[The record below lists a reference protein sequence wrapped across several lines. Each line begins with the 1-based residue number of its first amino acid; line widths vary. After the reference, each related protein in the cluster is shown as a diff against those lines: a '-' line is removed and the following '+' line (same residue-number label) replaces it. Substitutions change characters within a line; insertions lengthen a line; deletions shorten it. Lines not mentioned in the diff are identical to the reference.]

1 MKRRLTGVCLLIAAS
16 VFCIGI
22 HMCYAGTI
30 NGNEKE
36 VISAASG
43 VFEYD
48 GVSYK
53 AKPEY
58 VAALRA
64 KLSEDDM
71 DLTAEQSQK
80 AIAAIYAN
88 VGTGVVEGY
97 LIPVNGSKK
106 ENNLKKSKGNSQNKS
121 NSAKQQKTKI
131 NQDKKEK
138 YEDSKSHILN
148 DLGSETNKKGRR
160 TNKDIQTKK
169 KSQQIMFAG
178 GIIIA
183 IMAVIWFIRYY
194 LIERLKSKECKK

>member
-1 MKRRLTGVCLLIAAS
+1 
-16 VFCIGI
+16 
-22 HMCYAGTI
+22 MCYAGTI
-30 NGNEKE
+30 NGNEEE

-88 VGTGVVEGY
+88 VGTGVVQGY
-97 LIPVNGSKK
+97 LIPVNGTKK
-106 ENNLKKSKGNSQNKS
+106 ENNQKKSKGNSQNKG

-131 NQDKKEK
+131 NHDKKER
-138 YEDSKSHILN
+138 YEDGESHTSN
-148 DLGSETNKKGRR
+148 KYGSETNKKGSEI
-160 TNKDIQTKK
+160 TKDIKNK
-169 KSQQIMFAG
+169 NQQIIFAG
-178 GIIIA
+178 GIVIA
-183 IMAVIWFIRYY
+183 AIAVIWIIKYY
-194 LIERLKSKECKK
+194 LIGRLESKGSKK